1 MSEEK
6 NVVEKYD
13 DLPKNAETGER
24 FTVRDDAIVYERQED
39 GTWKDV
45 DIDEAIDAQNEQES
59 TDEQTPSDEA
69 QQPATADENQQ
80 PAEDGQTSEDSQA
93 AAGDNA
99 QQGPASDAPAAA
111 EEGSKVEQQTPANGG
126 EQPVDAQKQTDNQN
140 PSTESAEP
148 VASAEQKEEAE
159 QANPDQELPS
169 SDTDSQS
176 DTPSDQ
182 QSDEATPRQESAVN
196 EVTDEKQQDGEV
208 PPTAPAAPAVDDRPR
223 AEVNPDAPQSTPEAK
238 PDDVQVAAA
247 QEQATGEDKARD
259 QIEEA
264 GADATPAT
272 SAEPTPAGEQKA
284 ETEAQQQAAAEQS
297 DKPADTSE
305 TPADES
311 ATPAPNSGVADDVN
325 DGKPHNDQTYV
336 GDQNADNTPSP
347 ATVQHQEN
355 HTAEENPVVSQEET
369 AVQNATDP
377 DQPTIIPAEATSES
391 MNHSPANP
399 TQETVYVKQ
408 DENVDPEVKVIR
420 QRIEEYIAQMGRNG
434 SHRRNEGPKH
444 QARLYQTLHAIMALE
459 PIKFKQAMDYLLDR
473 VYEERAG
480 AFSDVYVRRYFDL
493 LTPQHLQNNQVKE
506 FDNVLS
512 LVTNVGYSKNRSR
525 ALQQVDL
532 QRALKNIQDAGKQQ
546 RMAAYFSALR

>member
-1 MSEEK
+1 MSEDK
-6 NVVEKYD
+6 NVVESHD
-13 DLPKNAETGER
+13 DLPKNAEVGER
-24 FTVRDDAIVYERQED
+24 FTVKEDAIVYEYQKD

-45 DIDEAIDAQNEQES
+45 DIDEVIDAENDQA
-59 TDEQTPSDEA
+59 QTSDDQSPSDDT
-69 QQPATADENQQ
+69 QTDKSDDNQPASE
-80 PAEDGQTSEDSQA
+80 EDS
-93 AAGDNA
+93 
-99 QQGPASDAPAAA
+99 
-111 EEGSKVEQQTPANGG
+111 KVDQPTTANGG
-126 EQPVDAQKQTDNQN
+126 EQPIDAQKQTDNQN
-140 PSTESAEP
+140 PSTDSAEA
-148 VASAEQKEEAE
+148 VQTAEQQEEAK
-159 QANPDQELPS
+159 QADPDQELPS
-169 SDTDSQS
+169 DDE
-176 DTPSDQ
+176 Q
-182 QSDEATPRQESAVN
+182 QNLENGETTPRQESAVN
-196 EVTDEKQQDGEV
+196 EVSDEKQQDGV
-208 PPTAPAAPAVDDRPR
+208 IPPTAPAAPPVEERPR
-223 AEVNPDAPQSTPEAK
+223 AEVNPEAPQPTPEAK
-238 PDDVQVAAA
+238 PDDVKVAAA
-247 QEQATGEDKARD
+247 QQQAESEDQARD
-259 QIEEA
+259 QIDEA
-264 GADATPAT
+264 GSDAAPAT

-284 ETEAQQQAAAEQS
+284 ETEAQQQADADDA
-297 DKPADTSE
+297 DKPADATE
-305 TPADES
+305 
-311 ATPAPNSGVADDVN
+311 TPAPNSGVADDVN
-325 DGKPHNDQTYV
+325 VGKPRNDQTYI

-355 HTAEENPVVSQEET
+355 HTAEPNPVVSQEET

-444 QARLYQTLHAIMALE
+444 QARLYQTLHAIMGLE

-493 LTPQHLQNNQVKE
+493 LTPQHLQSNQVKE

-512 LVTNVGYSKNRSR
+512 LVTNVGYSKNRAR